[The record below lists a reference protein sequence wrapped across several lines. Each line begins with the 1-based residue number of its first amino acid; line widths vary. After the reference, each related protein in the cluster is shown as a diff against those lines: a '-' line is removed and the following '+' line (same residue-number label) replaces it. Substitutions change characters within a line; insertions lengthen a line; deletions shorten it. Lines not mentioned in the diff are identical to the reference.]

1 MTRLDV
7 RLTFR
12 LYRFEIISF
21 SVLIGLLAIAAV
33 VTANM
38 LDATGY
44 GANCWTGTGSPA
56 CESMGRA
63 FFDLEQARVPLI
75 RASLIAM
82 PYLLAALVGAP
93 LVATEL
99 ERGTTRLAW
108 SLAPSRVRWLVART
122 VPIAVITFALALVAG
137 LALDWLTAATS
148 PGTDVAN
155 AFDGFGDRGVV
166 LAARVM
172 FVFAVG
178 VLVGAIMG
186 RMLPALIV
194 TIVIAAV
201 GIGGGSQVHSRILAS
216 EAVWVDTESGS
227 GAPGDLFLDQRIRTP
242 DGAMVTWDEMF
253 SLVPQPEDGSDWPPP
268 GYTFVALVVPGTRYG
283 FVELREVGVLAGA
296 SLVALGLAAFTVR
309 RRRPG

>member
-7 RLTFR
+7 RLTLR

-21 SVLIGLLAIAAV
+21 GALIGLLAIAAV
-33 VTANM
+33 VTADM
-38 LDATGY
+38 LDSTGY
-44 GANCWTGTGSPA
+44 GASCWNGIGSPD

-63 FFDLEQARVPLI
+63 FWALQQTRVPLI
-75 RASLIAM
+75 HASLVAL

-93 LVATEL
+93 LVAREL

-108 SLAPSRVRWLVART
+108 SLAPSRVGWLVSRV
-122 VPIAVITFALALVAG
+122 VPIAVITLVPALVAG
-137 LALDWLTAATS
+137 LALDRLTAAS
-148 PGTDVAN
+148 APGTDVAN
-155 AFDGFGDRGVV
+155 AFDAFGDRGVV

-178 VLVGAIMG
+178 VPIGAIIG

-194 TIVIAAV
+194 AMVVGAV
-201 GIGGGSQVHSRILAS
+201 GIAGGSYVHSRILAS
-216 EAVWVDTESGS
+216 EAVWVDTASGS
-227 GAPGDLFLDQRIRTP
+227 GAPGDLFFDQRIRTP
-242 DGAMVTWDEMF
+242 DGAMVTWDELF
-253 SLVPQPEDGSDWPPP
+253 SLVPQPEDGSDWPPA

-283 FVELREVGVLAGA
+283 FVELREVGALAGA